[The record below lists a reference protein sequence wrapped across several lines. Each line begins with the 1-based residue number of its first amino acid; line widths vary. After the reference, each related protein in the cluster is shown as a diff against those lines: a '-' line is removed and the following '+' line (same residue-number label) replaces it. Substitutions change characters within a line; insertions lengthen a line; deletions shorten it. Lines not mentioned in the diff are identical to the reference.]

1 MMTEVRGQE
10 IEEKEGEMRGEWTR
24 SGGEVD
30 LVQSRIG
37 EVDLASP
44 GRSEIG
50 DEGIHRSSRRVRV
63 SSCHL
68 PTIAEDQVLTLEK
81 RREKPNLELFTIEE

>member
-1 MMTEVRGQE
+1 MEDRE
-10 IEEKEGEMRGEWTR
+10 IREWPR

-30 LVQSRIG
+30 LAQSRLG

-44 GRSEIG
+44 GRSEIT
-50 DEGIHRSSRRVRV
+50 DEGIHRSSRRARGRF

-68 PTIAEDQVLTLEK
+68 PTIAEDQELTFER

>member
-10 IEEKEGEMRGEWTR
+10 TEEKEGEMRGEWTR

-30 LVQSRIG
+30 LAQSRIG

-44 GRSEIG
+44 GRSEMG

>member
-1 MMTEVRGQE
+1 MMTEVRGE
-10 IEEKEGEMRGEWTR
+10 ETEEKEGEIREWRR

-30 LVQSRIG
+30 LAQSRIG

-44 GRSEIG
+44 GRSEMG

-68 PTIAEDQVLTLEK
+68 PTIAEDQVLTLER